1 MESVLIHGRLEEFCV
16 QAQTVSLLTVQEADR
31 DRQGRS
37 LEAAEHG
44 EEMSPDRKRA
54 GWPVLPRTLWMTVTS
69 QRVGED
75 SQAVALQAEPQHAS
89 AQPENPMDDMFLE
102 GKMEVGE
109 EVRRQCH
116 DPMLAPTPVLLARRE
131 VPARHPRATTTQL
144 HHISEEMLVYR
155 KHNLLSCQLPGSP
168 KSTFLMVFS
177 PDGSKVA
184 STHGDHNIY
193 VSEVNTGQCI
203 CTLEGHP
210 RTPWCVAFHPAS
222 NEIVASGCLG
232 GEVRVWGLKGGS
244 EVWTTEKSTVIASL
258 AFHPTDK
265 VLVIATYNEIYFWD
279 WFQPQPFTKICTA
292 DEKEKVR
299 YVKFDPLGHKL
310 ITGSPTCPTRGR
322 VALHP
327 PHALALELVERE
339 QRYSQLSS
347 QYLSL
352 VSHLRP

>member
-1 MESVLIHGRLEEFCV
+1 MMG
-16 QAQTVSLLTVQEADR
+16 Q
-31 DRQGRS
+31 RQ
-37 LEAAEHG
+37 
-44 EEMSPDRKRA
+44 
-54 GWPVLPRTLWMTVTS
+54 TLWKQS
-69 QRVGED
+69 SESWGGRHNRLHYQGD
-75 SQAVALQAEPQHAS
+75 CLPGSYS
-89 AQPENPMDDMFLE
+89 IMDDMFLE

-131 VPARHPRATTTQL
+131 VPARHPQATTTQL

-265 VLVIATYNEIYFWD
+265 VLLIATYNEIYFWD

-310 ITGSPTCPTRGR
+310 ITGIANMPHERPGSPSTHHMPSRS
-322 VALHP
+322 
-327 PHALALELVERE
+327 ELVERE

-352 VSHLRP
+352 VSHLEALTSSSAAAAAASGGSSSAATTAATSSTSTTSASRTIDRGTDPIELGAARRGR